1 MVNNSYV
8 LLYIL
13 LFNLF
18 SFSTNAET
26 LYLGTIGDDPK
37 DEIEEY
43 NHLAIYLEKN
53 LVGTNITEVK
63 ISVAP
68 NSQKMAQLINDNKVH
83 IYIDSPFPSIVV
95 ANETGS
101 TIFLRRWKKGK
112 EKYRSVV
119 FSRIDSGITTLGDM
133 KGKMMAFEEPF
144 STSAYFLPKATLS
157 TQGVSVIRL
166 NEGETVPADK
176 TGYLFSDDDKN
187 TMTWVLRKKVAIG
200 AMSEASYYQLAK
212 KRVKDLHII
221 TQSIW
226 VPRHVVS
233 YAPNMKAA
241 LVEKIKNLLINMH
254 NNEAGKKALFNFSK
268 TTKFD
273 AFPGGVDAHLE
284 PLNALLKVQ

>member
-1 MVNNSYV
+1 VKKFYIFI
-8 LLYIL
+8 YIL
-13 LFNLF
+13 IF

-43 NHLAIYLEKN
+43 NNLAIYLEDH
-53 LVGTNITEVK
+53 LTDMGITEVK
-63 ISVAP
+63 IAVAP
-68 NSQKMAQLINDNKVH
+68 NSQKMAQLINEKKVH
-83 IYIDSPFPSIVV
+83 IYIDSPFPSILLS
-95 ANETGS
+95 NETGS

-119 FSRIDSGITTLGDM
+119 FSRIDSGIVSIEDM
-133 KGKMMAFEEPF
+133 RGKMMAFEEPF

-157 TQGVSVIRL
+157 TQGVSQIKL
-166 NEGETVPADK
+166 NEGEEVPANK

-187 TMTWVLRKKVAIG
+187 TMTWVFRKKVDIG
-200 AMSEASYYQLAK
+200 AMSESSYYQLAK

-233 YAPNMKAA
+233 YAPGMEEP
-241 LVEKIKNLLINMH
+241 LVEKIKNTLINMH
-254 NNEAGKKALFNFSK
+254 KNVSGQKALLAFSK

-273 AFPGGVDAHLE
+273 EFPGGIDAHLI
-284 PLNALLKVQ
+284 PLNALLKAE

>member
-1 MVNNSYV
+1 MKKFYIFI
-8 LLYIL
+8 YIL
-13 LFNLF
+13 IF

-43 NHLAIYLEKN
+43 NNLAIYLEDH
-53 LVGTNITEVK
+53 LTDMGITEVK
-63 ISVAP
+63 IAVAP
-68 NSQKMAQLINDNKVH
+68 NSQKMAQLINEKKVH
-83 IYIDSPFPSIVV
+83 IYIDSPFPSILLS
-95 ANETGS
+95 NETGS

-119 FSRIDSGITTLGDM
+119 FSRIDSGIVSIEDM
-133 KGKMMAFEEPF
+133 RGKMMAFEEPF

-157 TQGVSVIRL
+157 TQGVSQIKL
-166 NEGETVPADK
+166 NEGEEVPANK

-187 TMTWVLRKKVAIG
+187 TMTWVFRKKVDIG
-200 AMSEASYYQLAK
+200 AMSESSYYQLAK

-233 YAPNMKAA
+233 YAPGMEEP
-241 LVEKIKNLLINMH
+241 LVEKIKNTLINMH
-254 NNEAGKKALFNFSK
+254 KNVSGQKALLAFSK

-273 AFPGGVDAHLE
+273 EFPGGIDAHLI
-284 PLNALLKVQ
+284 PLNALLKAE